1 MLSTRR
7 TEDQTLRCFFV
18 FGIFIFY
25 NLRTEHVLSISY
37 DILIL
42 CDAVCACTL
51 HSQIFIAVNGQKLNL
66 GKDQLRALVFLLV

>member
-7 TEDQTLRCFFV
+7 TEDQTQRLFFV

-25 NLRTEHVLSISY
+25 NLRTEPVLSINTLWYSTY
-37 DILIL
+37 TSL

-51 HSQIFIAVNGQKLNL
+51 HSQIFFIS
-66 GKDQLRALVFLLV
+66 